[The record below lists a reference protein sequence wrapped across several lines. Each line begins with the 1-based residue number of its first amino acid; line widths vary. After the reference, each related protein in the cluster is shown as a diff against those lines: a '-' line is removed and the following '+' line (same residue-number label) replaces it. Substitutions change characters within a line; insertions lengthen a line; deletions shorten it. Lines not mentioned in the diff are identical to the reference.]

1 MSVYSASSFY
11 EEVVQTEHP
20 HNEQGVGTHNL
31 LRPRNDKNTSKKK
44 KKKLK
49 CLKRHLEYKKG

>member
-44 KKKLK
+44 KKLK

>member
-1 MSVYSASSFY
+1 MSVYSASSFS
-11 EEVVQTEHP
+11 EVVLQTEHP

-44 KKKLK
+44 KKLK